1 MAAHETLRL
10 RAQGDPFTHFQAAR
24 QKSFKYSDFEH
35 SMSRSLTFIHSQE
48 TTVTAFTKFR
58 TEHINVETWKQNQ
71 PRYSLLLT
79 LLISSRIIVFN
90 FHIYMSLKPSLRK
103 VSCKVCGFQ
112 KMGDNKIDS
121 DNKLTATNIKFS
133 YHTHLLPTYVE
144 EIYRNRQ

>member
-79 LLISSRIIVFN
+79 LISSRIIVFN

-103 VSCKVCGFQ
+103 VSCKVCGIQ